1 MSRIRS
7 KVASDGYVYDDMSRI
22 RGKIESAS
30 LRVDQRYS
38 CSYRHWYS
46 WEQARLKN
54 SHFCSII
61 DDETVAAPH
70 RHR

>member
-1 MSRIRS
+1 MTYVYDDMSRIRS

-38 CSYRHWYS
+38 CSYRPK
-46 WEQARLKN
+46 L
-54 SHFCSII
+54 
-61 DDETVAAPH
+61 P
-70 RHR
+70 